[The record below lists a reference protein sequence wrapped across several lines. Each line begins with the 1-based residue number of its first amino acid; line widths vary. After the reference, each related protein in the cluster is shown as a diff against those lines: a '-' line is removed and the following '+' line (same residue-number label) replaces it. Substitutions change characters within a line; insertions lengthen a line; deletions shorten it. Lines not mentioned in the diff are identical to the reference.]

1 MRRTHLAT
9 VVLLLSSTLWGL
21 SWIPLKALAGKGLD
35 GLLLIFICYTSMGL
49 LLLPWA
55 WRHRTLFMTH
65 RLALLSIFVAGGLA
79 NICFSYAL
87 VYGEVMRVMVLFYL
101 LPVWG
106 VLGGRFIL
114 RERTNAWRWTGVVL
128 AATGAFILL
137 GGSDILARPPGWLD
151 LVALL
156 AGIFFA
162 ATIMLFR
169 AVESV
174 PISVKLNALFGGCAL
189 IAGALVLG
197 DGSTLAALPS
207 ADAWLWAV
215 VYGMTWLLLAN
226 VGSQWAVTQLPAGRS
241 AILMIMELVAAVV
254 SALWIGG
261 EVLTPQIVIGGLL
274 IVSATVIEITQG

>member
-1 MRRTHLAT
+1 MPRMHLAT